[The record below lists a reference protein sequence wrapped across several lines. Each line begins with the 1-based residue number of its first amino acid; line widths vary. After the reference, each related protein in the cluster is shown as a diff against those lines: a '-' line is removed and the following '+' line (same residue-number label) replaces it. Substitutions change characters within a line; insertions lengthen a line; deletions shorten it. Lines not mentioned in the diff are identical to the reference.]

1 MATTK
6 DSNKL
11 TIYKGSNTDDY
22 AFIPLTVTKDS
33 FYEYT
38 NNVIRND
45 GRNYI
50 KKITTGDIY
59 TLINDN
65 IINKDAINANTIG
78 IDTDTKYYIK
88 GYLTN
93 DMLTYNIKLYY
104 IENFKYT
111 LDVSQ
116 YIIENGEKID
126 TSTRGNTYMFTI
138 KPLKFR
144 YDIED
149 IDISDTLP
157 PDTGGGSGGGS
168 GETTDPNKKYNII
181 FSVDQNQSLSLK
193 RIGLTNT
200 YKLTGTLDIKYRQ
213 SDNSIKGDKGTQI
226 PLSYNNPTFSININ
240 SNDKSFSLSKKIDNG
255 YNETTQQWEG
265 RITLDTNTYELKY
278 ELTPGKKYIPSIS
291 MNLDKDHVSYFT
303 YRGTRLDNYI
313 GEDYVDVNTQK
324 YYTFKL
330 KEIEAETKTT
340 LNAYFLQSELG
351 YYNSWARTVIAVK
364 DNKLNTNK
372 KSGIFILVT
381 EPGFTL
387 NSSNV
392 LNDITTSIQTLICP
406 YSNQFPFNQ
415 KGHNT
420 IFTSTTLDDNTVE
433 LDGPPIFL
441 YDEYKRQIKIS
452 SYETDNNIFNDESY
466 FTYKSGKRFT
476 AGIKRKNIIN
486 LNHYKN
492 LMYKL
497 NSGNIH
503 NLGTNLTNEDLSK
516 YVGWT
521 FNVVYEVWLTQKNLQ
536 INPDTLINTNTPLK
550 MNENTLL
557 SAVNPNSQLNNKLDR
572 WDIDGGGGGGTTIKP
587 INNTYKETLT
597 QYKLYS
603 FKLSKTDSTTGVYEY
618 TID

>member
-1 MATTK
+1 MATTE

-11 TIYKGSNTDDY
+11 TIYEGSNTDY
-22 AFIPLTVTKDS
+22 AFIPLTVKEDS
-33 FYEYT
+33 SYEYT
-38 NNVIRND
+38 NHIIRND
-45 GRNYI
+45 GLNYM
-50 KKITTGDIY
+50 KKITTGNIY
-59 TLINDN
+59 D
-65 IINKDAINANTIG
+65 IINNNIVKKDAIDTNTIH

-93 DMLTYNIKLYY
+93 DMLTHNITLYY

-111 LDVSQ
+111 LDASQ
-116 YIIENGEKID
+116 YVIENETDSSVI
-126 TSTRGNTYMFTI
+126 SRNNTYMFTI
-138 KPLKFR
+138 TPLKFR
-144 YDIED
+144 YDIKD
-149 IDISDTLP
+149 IDKSDTLP
-157 PDTGGGSGGGS
+157 PDTGDGSGGGS

-181 FSVDQNQSLSLK
+181 FSVDQEKQSLSLK
-193 RIGLTNT
+193 RIGQTNT
-200 YKLTGTLDIKYRQ
+200 YKLTGKLVIKYRQ
-213 SDNSIKGDKGTQI
+213 SDNSIKADKGTQI

-240 SNDKSFSLSKKIDNG
+240 NNDKSFSLSKKIDNG

-265 RITLDTNTYELKY
+265 EITLDTSTYELTY

-291 MNLDKDHVSYFT
+291 MNLNKDHVSYFT

-351 YYNSWARTVIAVK
+351 YYNSWDRAVIAVK

-381 EPGFTL
+381 EPDFTL

-392 LNDITTSIQTLICP
+392 LNDITTSIQTLNCP

-441 YDEYKRQIKIS
+441 YDEYGKQIEIS
-452 SYETDNNIFNDESY
+452 GYETDNNIFNDESY

-486 LNHYKN
+486 LNHYKY

-521 FNVVYEVWLTQKNLQ
+521 FNVVYEVWLSRKNLQ
-536 INPDTLINTNTPLK
+536 INPDTQINTNTPLK
-550 MNENTLL
+550 MHENTLL

-572 WDIDGGGGGGTTIKP
+572 WDIDGGGGGTTIKP
-587 INNTYKETLT
+587 IKNTYKETLT

>member
-11 TIYKGSNTDDY
+11 TIYKGSDTDY
-22 AFIPLTVTKDS
+22 AFIPLTVTEDS
-33 FYEYT
+33 SYEYT

-59 TLINDN
+59 KLINDN
-65 IINKDAINANTIG
+65 IIDKDAINANTIG

-93 DMLTYNIKLYY
+93 DMLTHNIKLYY

-111 LDVSQ
+111 LDASQ
-116 YIIENGEKID
+116 YVIENE
-126 TSTRGNTYMFTI
+126 TNSTVESRKDTYMFTI

-149 IDISDTLP
+149 IDKSDTLP

-240 SNDKSFSLSKKIDNG
+240 NNDKSFSLSKKIDNG

-265 RITLDTNTYELKY
+265 RITLDINTYELKY

-291 MNLDKDHVSYFT
+291 MNLNKDHVSYFT

-330 KEIEAETKTT
+330 KEIKAETKTT
-340 LNAYFLQSELG
+340 LNAYFLQSKLG
-351 YYNSWARTVIAVK
+351 SYNSWNSTVIAVK
-364 DNKLNTNK
+364 DNKLNTNE

-381 EPGFTL
+381 EPGFQL
-387 NSSNV
+387 NNSNV
-392 LNDITTSIQTLICP
+392 LDDITTSIQTLICP

-420 IFTSTTLDDNTVE
+420 IFTSTTINNGTVV

-441 YDEYKRQIKIS
+441 YDENGKQTKIIDVS
-452 SYETDNNIFNDESY
+452 TDNNIFNDESY
-466 FTYKSGKRFT
+466 FTYKSGNKFT
-476 AGIKRKNIIN
+476 VGTERKKNIIN
-486 LNHYKN
+486 LNKYKY

-521 FNVVYEVWLTQKNLQ
+521 FNVVYEVWLSRKNLQ
-536 INPDTLINTNTPLK
+536 INPDTQINTNTPLK
-550 MNENTLL
+550 MHENTLL

-572 WDIDGGGGGGTTIKP
+572 WDIDGGGGGTTIKP